1 MNRIRVFFVWVIA
14 EFKLIKKSLT
24 TEPEV
29 VLLPVGLFIYASLAI
44 FATLEQYVF
53 PAVIFWGL
61 SIVWAYIFA
70 AEKGM

>member
-1 MNRIRVFFVWVIA
+1 MNRIRIFIVWVIA
-14 EFKLIKKSLT
+14 ELKLIKKSLT

-29 VLLPVGLFIYASLAI
+29 VLLPIGLFIYTSLAI
-44 FATLEQYVF
+44 FATLEQDVL

-61 SIVWAYIFA
+61 SMVWAYIFA